1 MYYNDLEIY
10 ESLGLNRLQTIVAIE
25 SAKHSLNTKW
35 NDEWYYLTE
44 SDGVVTIFDK
54 IFDKLW
60 CVVYP
65 YLNKPLSS
73 KGYIIPI
80 PTKYS
85 YKSVYDKKTHTK
97 DIELDYYNKHNTGSN
112 TISDSDNNWHHLFFG
127 VTDSNQRLI
136 SNGKMAVVR
145 ATTYNYSDAI
155 DNNDDIYILINK
167 DEIPNEK
174 EFRKCLRH
182 ELTHIA
188 EISTL
193 ALIDCNQFDENG
205 KPRIG
210 KNINGRNKLGE
221 HVIIFD
227 DNDVLTKMSFYICN
241 DIYMFSPYEENSF
254 LGEMHQVIMDFTDNE
269 IALIEKE
276 CTSNDERIRM
286 IIDLTAPSNR
296 YLDMDVC
303 YNRFKTI
310 KIDNL
315 DGIVSI
321 LLYALYLKVQ
331 GNVNYDYKYVDEDFI
346 ENYYIS
352 GDINIMDVADIK
364 RLKKDILKRLT
375 YRKDMYLEVLK
386 TRAFKSYMQRLGRY

>member
-10 ESLGLNRLQTIVAIE
+10 ESLGLNRIQTIVAIE

-65 YLNKPLSS
+65 YLNKPLPS

-85 YKSVYDKKTHTK
+85 YKSVYDKNTHTK

-188 EISTL
+188 EIST
-193 ALIDCNQFDENG
+193 
-205 KPRIG
+205 
-210 KNINGRNKLGE
+210 
-221 HVIIFD
+221 
-227 DNDVLTKMSFYICN
+227 
-241 DIYMFSPYEENSF
+241 
-254 LGEMHQVIMDFTDNE
+254 
-269 IALIEKE
+269 
-276 CTSNDERIRM
+276 
-286 IIDLTAPSNR
+286 
-296 YLDMDVC
+296 
-303 YNRFKTI
+303 
-310 KIDNL
+310 
-315 DGIVSI
+315 
-321 LLYALYLKVQ
+321 
-331 GNVNYDYKYVDEDFI
+331 
-346 ENYYIS
+346 
-352 GDINIMDVADIK
+352 
-364 RLKKDILKRLT
+364 
-375 YRKDMYLEVLK
+375 
-386 TRAFKSYMQRLGRY
+386 

>member
-10 ESLGLNRLQTIVAIE
+10 ESLGLNRIQTIVAIE

-65 YLNKPLSS
+65 YLNKPLPS

-85 YKSVYDKKTHTK
+85 YKSVYDKNTHTK

-210 KNINGRNKLGE
+210 KNVNGRNKLGE
-221 HVIIFD
+221 HIIIFD

-269 IALIEKE
+269 IALIERE

-331 GNVNYDYKYVDEDFI
+331 GNVNYDYKYVDENFI

-364 RLKKDILKRLT
+364 RLKKDIFKRLT